1 MKIQVTHENF
11 DSLMGEVKAGKAVFL
26 VPTYTH
32 CTKVDNKCLE
42 RFEKA
47 KATPLKKSND
57 GRGFL
62 LASGRKFV
70 YVTYDGL
77 VAVNG

>member
-1 MKIQVTHENF
+1 MKTQVTHENF
-11 DSLMGEVKAGKAVFL
+11 DSLMGEVKTGKAVFL

-32 CTKVDNKCLE
+32 CTKVDDKCLK

-47 KATPLKKSND
+47 GAMPLKKSKD
-57 GRGFL
+57 GKGFL

-77 VAVNG
+77 VAIA